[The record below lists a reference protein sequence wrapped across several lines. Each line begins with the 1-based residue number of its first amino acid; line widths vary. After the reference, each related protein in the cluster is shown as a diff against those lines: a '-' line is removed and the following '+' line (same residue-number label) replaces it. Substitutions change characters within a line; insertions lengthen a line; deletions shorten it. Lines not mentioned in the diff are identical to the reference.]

1 MENGNTLAGFDPRSE
16 MGNQSQLFIN
26 LHQDIICTTKDKLQL
41 SLQRFQAAQEIKS
54 TVSACASL
62 TLTCTGS
69 AGVGVECSV
78 SDRFGGECHRDPFGA
93 VSAVPDQKGP
103 GYRDFLRQHYAG
115 QCGPLQSGRRQCPVG
130 PAGQLTGKAGCFAGF
145 SFFQKKKKFPV
156 FCTLEVGFHGNTTFV
171 RSKRETGLEK
181 REKKPQNP
189 RIKCGQGGA
198 WRVGKSS
205 KPKPLFISSV
215 PTFRSAHIRDGV
227 HGVISIFFVE
237 MTPWA

>member
-1 MENGNTLAGFDPRSE
+1 MPGRPCWPTDRKSR
-16 MGNQSQLFIN
+16 LFCR
-26 LHQDIICTTKDKLQL
+26 L
-41 SLQRFQAAQEIKS
+41 F
-54 TVSACASL
+54 
-62 TLTCTGS
+62 
-69 AGVGVECSV
+69 
-78 SDRFGGECHRDPFGA
+78 
-93 VSAVPDQKGP
+93 
-103 GYRDFLRQHYAG
+103 
-115 QCGPLQSGRRQCPVG
+115 
-130 PAGQLTGKAGCFAGF
+130 
-145 SFFQKKKKFPV
+145 FFQKKKKFPV

-215 PTFRSAHIRDGV
+215 PTFRSAHIRDGA